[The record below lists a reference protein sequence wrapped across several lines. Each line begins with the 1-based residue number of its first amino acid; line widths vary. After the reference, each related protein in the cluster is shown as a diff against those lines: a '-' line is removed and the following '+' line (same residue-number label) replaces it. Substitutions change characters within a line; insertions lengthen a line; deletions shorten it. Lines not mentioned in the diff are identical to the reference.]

1 MQGREVQL
9 PQLKLLEEHVYAL
22 QTNFV
27 LAFPFLSSACS
38 GRAVFLNNARQV
50 LFRFWWISVFSLCS
64 IYAEVKEIALQVTGN
79 ILKKPTAAL
88 CKEQPPQMLKLQSY
102 QCSFVEWLLAAS
114 PSAFGSLGHPRCL
127 FHWAVQGFFKGL
139 VHATLQSAQH
149 GTARAA
155 VWWKADF

>member
-1 MQGREVQL
+1 M
-9 PQLKLLEEHVYAL
+9 
-22 QTNFV
+22 
-27 LAFPFLSSACS
+27 LAFPFLSSTCS

-114 PSAFGSLGHPRCL
+114 PLLLAAWDIPVVYFTGQCRGSLRGWFMPRCRVLSMALQELL
-127 FHWAVQGFFKGL
+127 FGGRQISRMCRILLSAEGCNLGWF
-139 VHATLQSAQH
+139 ATI
-149 GTARAA
+149 RIP
-155 VWWKADF
+155 V